1 MVHDLQ
7 KETRYSISILSQGHG
22 ADNFYFRANFSKLWH
37 PHPPPRFAA
46 ASGIPLHATQ
56 QFTAA
61 RNTTSAAAGRSASST
76 PSRRFC
82 SCCFKAVKAVQPS
95 LIFRCSR
102 FKSIRKC
109 APCFFGVFNL
119 SSSPFW
125 CDITGWFSWS
135 IVFSFNSAIWF
146 LFLSGRWPWPT
157 LIKRSMRTF

>member
-7 KETRYSISILSQGHG
+7 KETRYSISISSQGHG

-82 SCCFKAVKAVQPS
+82 SCCFKAVKAVKAVQPS

-125 CDITGWFSWS
+125 CDITGFLE
-135 IVFSFNSAIWF
+135 V
-146 LFLSGRWPWPT
+146 LFLV
-157 LIKRSMRTF
+157 LIKQFDFFFYLDADHDQHW

>member
-1 MVHDLQ
+1 MVTGAFILRRSSPLRPFLNSHVSNILNQ
-7 KETRYSISILSQGHG
+7 NYFQTGWSMICKKRCGIAFPYRAKATAQIISIFGQISQNSDTLIHLPGLQQLLG
-22 ADNFYFRANFSKLWH
+22 FPCMR
-37 PHPPPRFAA
+37 
-46 ASGIPLHATQ
+46 

-82 SCCFKAVKAVQPS
+82 SCCFKAVEAVKAVQPS

-119 SSSPFW
+119 SSSPF
-125 CDITGWFSWS
+125 
-135 IVFSFNSAIWF
+135 
-146 LFLSGRWPWPT
+146 
-157 LIKRSMRTF
+157 

>member
-1 MVHDLQ
+1 MTCKKRRGIAFPYRVKATAQ
-7 KETRYSISILSQGHG
+7 IISIFGQISQNSDTLIHLPGLQQLLG
-22 ADNFYFRANFSKLWH
+22 FPCMR
-37 PHPPPRFAA
+37 
-46 ASGIPLHATQ
+46 

-125 CDITGWFSWS
+125 CDITGFLE
-135 IVFSFNSAIWF
+135 V
-146 LFLSGRWPWPT
+146 LFLV
-157 LIKRSMRTF
+157 LIKQFDFFFYLDADHDQHW